1 MTKTSTILR
10 TALTATVLAGALAA
24 QATTASAVSLR
35 VKIACTSDY
44 LNYCSQHKPGSAATK
59 SCMRRNGSKLSSRC
73 VNALI
78 AGGYVS
84 KTEVKRRAAAAGG

>member
-1 MTKTSTILR
+1 MTTLNTVFR
-10 TALTATVLAGALAA
+10 TALTTAVVAGALAA

-59 SCMRRNGSKLSSRC
+59 SCMRRNGNKLSKRC
-73 VNALI
+73 VKALI
-78 AGGYVS
+78 SAGYVS
-84 KTEVKRRAAAAGG
+84 KAEVARRAARRH